1 MIEYDNAKDRVK
13 ATLPQQELWK
23 ASLSARAA
31 KRMKQGRLGSMQFL
45 KPTELSKEMRESL
58 TTKPILTE
66 AEREE

>member
-23 ASLSARAA
+23 ASISAR
-31 KRMKQGRLGSMQFL
+31 RMKQGRLGSMQYI

-58 TTKPILTE
+58 TTKPVLTE